1 MAVLETL
8 PSVNL
13 KWDDIRD
20 TLNAGGGSVTN
31 VVSTA
36 FLEKNINIFSF
47 YKPHHGI
54 YDFPPSVPYTDA
66 KGGLYLDEVNH
77 VIKWNAP
84 KGGSG
89 SPYRLSDFCGYKYK
103 SLPPSVDGTQL
114 RATADMTS
122 VSFDVTIEPTW
133 GDSKFDWGL
142 VCGGFTFA
150 NMQIKCE
157 VYNQDKKL
165 IGSSSFKVSDIK
177 STGRVT
183 MTLNRNNQIDRTD
196 TKIYVKGYFC
206 DYDGNVLC
214 PIPTTTDG
222 FVEKPLTVTQS
233 VYLYAGAVTIN
244 NTSFAAKIRMLEGE
258 GAWVSNMVVDITNN
272 GTSDY
277 VAGTGFPQ
285 AQWRWRAVD
294 GSYTGS
300 WQGGGR
306 INECTNIPRYITRTG
321 YVDPGKW
328 PTYGSVT
335 KWYIDIN
342 IKMN

>member
-54 YDFPPSVPYTDA
+54 YDFPPSVPYTDT

-133 GDSKFDWGL
+133 GDAKFDWGL

-244 NTSFAAKIRMLEGE
+244 NTSFAAKSGCWKEKEHGCPTWSWILRTTVQATMWPVPDSRRRNGDGGLSTAAIPAPGRV
-258 GAWVSNMVVDITNN
+258 VSVSMNVR
-272 GTSDY
+272 TSHATLP
-277 VAGTGFPQ
+277 VPGMWT
-285 AQWRWRAVD
+285 RE
-294 GSYTGS
+294 S
-300 WQGGGR
+300 GR
-306 INECTNIPRYITRTG
+306 HTEA
-321 YVDPGKW
+321 
-328 PTYGSVT
+328 
-335 KWYIDIN
+335 
-342 IKMN
+342 